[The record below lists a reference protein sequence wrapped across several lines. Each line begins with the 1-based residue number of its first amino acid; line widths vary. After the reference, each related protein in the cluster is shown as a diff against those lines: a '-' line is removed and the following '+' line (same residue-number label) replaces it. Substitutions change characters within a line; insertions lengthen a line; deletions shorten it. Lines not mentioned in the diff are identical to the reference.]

1 MKNIKELYEDLE
13 FDGIFFVRYE
23 KEEFF
28 RGKDKIFPLGKI
40 SMLVYKYLA
49 LLMHKDKTI
58 EIFDKISKYDENLPA
73 HLRIYDLVLQ
83 ISGISELSETIDLP
97 SNSVNI
103 MKIII
108 ENKFK
113 IFDTYWYGR
122 PGGVISTTNFI
133 ILTYVL
139 ELAAKKNIKDL
150 MKEYIIDGMKLKN
163 CKMLD
168 DIPHGCDVAMDYETL
183 YDFVS
188 KMKNIN
194 KLLYKVVDEKDILVK
209 NAAIV
214 GFIDDDYV
222 VYDDST
228 KAGGSALMFDI
239 RPFIKYYYL
248 IWKSKKNCLDKRNAR
263 QR

>member
-83 ISGISELSETIDLP
+83 ISGIRELSETIDLP
-97 SNSVNI
+97 RNSVNI

-113 IFDTYWYGR
+113 IFDTYWYEGPEESFR
-122 PGGVISTTNFI
+122 QL
-133 ILTYVL
+133 IL
-139 ELAAKKNIKDL
+139 
-150 MKEYIIDGMKLKN
+150 
-163 CKMLD
+163 
-168 DIPHGCDVAMDYETL
+168 
-183 YDFVS
+183 
-188 KMKNIN
+188 
-194 KLLYKVVDEKDILVK
+194 
-209 NAAIV
+209 
-214 GFIDDDYV
+214 
-222 VYDDST
+222 
-228 KAGGSALMFDI
+228 
-239 RPFIKYYYL
+239 
-248 IWKSKKNCLDKRNAR
+248 
-263 QR
+263 